1 MPWLQGVQV
10 DTKENILVFR
20 QIYKNDLLQN

>member
-1 MPWLQGVQV
+1 MSWLQWVPV